1 MVSCFTTNNYAI
13 LVQSKK
19 GDNPDNILGNS
30 LNKSLSGH
38 LNIETKP
45 FAKYQNPSSSSSQ
58 DIVYTRFHIALMV
71 KSKKGHNLVNI
82 SRNSLKR

>member
-1 MVSCFTTNNYAI
+1 MVSSFTTNNYAI

-19 GDNPDNILGNS
+19 GDSPDNILGNS

-45 FAKYQNPSSSSSQ
+45 FAKYQNPSSSSSH
-58 DIVYTRFHIALMV
+58 DIVYTRFSHCYNGQV
-71 KSKKGHNLVNI
+71 EKGT
-82 SRNSLKR
+82 